1 MPYSTIMY
9 TDASVCTCV
18 SFARCSTLD
27 DFARACPTT
36 MKFSAE
42 NYGISRDSDFF
53 LPLQQTNTT
62 TATQSFSG
70 SMFNMTL
77 SLLSKNDGGFHVS
90 IRASAQQDRLTRLV
104 RKLETRLGSVWNTRR
119 FIEVVSLHVK

>member
-1 MPYSTIMY
+1 
-9 TDASVCTCV
+9 
-18 SFARCSTLD
+18 
-27 DFARACPTT
+27 

-77 SLLSKNDGGFHVS
+77 SLLSKSDGGFHVS